1 VVKNVFCSTRQ
12 RTRSEWLN
20 KTRQAKVKSTF
31 FPLFSMACDYFQ
43 ALAQHLAWPM
53 Q

>member
-1 VVKNVFCSTRQ
+1 VFYGTRQ

-20 KTRQAKVKSTF
+20 KTWQTMVKSTF
-31 FPLFSMACDYFQ
+31 FPLFSMACNYFQ
-43 ALAQHLAWPM
+43 ALARHLARPM